1 MEKTFFDQP
10 VKNDKRRYNNIWK
23 ITNGHGVDYTANCLL
38 GYIYFKEHYN
48 LIAIGL
54 SKQQATDAHPTA
66 IR

>member
-23 ITNGHGVDYTANCLL
+23 ITNDHGVDYTANCFL

-54 SKQQATDAHPTA
+54 SKQQATDAHPKA